1 MNKELLELLTDLEGE
16 LDNANNCLPEYN
28 ANSDSRV
35 SIDSAL
41 NTLYVIREKLETQ
54 QEKELM
60 GPDGLPLNF
69 PFGNN

>member
-1 MNKELLELLTDLEGE
+1 MKEILELITDLEGE

-41 NTLYVIREKLETQ
+41 NTLYVIREKLEKKV
-54 QEKELM
+54 EESA
-60 GPDGLPLNF
+60 
-69 PFGNN
+69 

>member
-1 MNKELLELLTDLEGE
+1 MKEILELLTDLEGE

-41 NTLYVIREKLETQ
+41 NTLYVIRENLEKKV
-54 QEKELM
+54 KE
-60 GPDGLPLNF
+60 NA
-69 PFGNN
+69 